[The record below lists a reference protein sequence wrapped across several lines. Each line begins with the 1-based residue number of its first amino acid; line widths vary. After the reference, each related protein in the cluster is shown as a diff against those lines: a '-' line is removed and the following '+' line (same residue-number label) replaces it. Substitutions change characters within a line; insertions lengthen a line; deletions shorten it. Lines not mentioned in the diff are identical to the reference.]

1 LIFGVKA
8 RLAYF
13 FFFFFFFWLA
23 APLNGS

>member
-23 APLNGS
+23 APLIGS